1 MEREHFLFHIR
12 LPRNINVQSAIQSE
26 VAFTYLNIWGSRRT
40 RTDSW
45 SRPIEVG
52 VGGWYFMC
60 SYCWMCQVGNSEHS
74 VPTYV
79 RLNATFL
86 LSEYQW
92 SAYGDDLPQ
101 ERRFGRVRAIAVDII
116 IRVAVVVGATDR
128 CCCST
133 VATVPQCCCTVVVVA
148 IVGYLVA
155 CRQWECSEGS
165 ARGRGL
171 LLSRVLAVV
180 VVVVMI
186 LRQYYLGLLLLLLLL
201 VEVVYRYRW

>member
-1 MEREHFLFHIR
+1 
-12 LPRNINVQSAIQSE
+12 
-26 VAFTYLNIWGSRRT
+26 
-40 RTDSW
+40 
-45 SRPIEVG
+45 
-52 VGGWYFMC
+52 MC
-60 SYCWMCQVGNSEHS
+60 SYCWMCQVVNSR
-74 VPTYV
+74 Y
-79 RLNATFL
+79 LNTTFL

-101 ERRFGRVRAIAVDII
+101 ERRFGWVRAIAVDII
-116 IRVAVVVGATDR
+116 IRVAVAVGATDR

-133 VATVPQCCCTVVVVA
+133 VATVPQCGCPVVVVVA

-165 ARGRGL
+165 ARRRGL
-171 LLSRVLAVV
+171 LLSRVLVLLMV

-186 LRQYYLGLLLLLLLL
+186 LRQYHLGLLL